1 MAKNNERAA
10 AAGAVRLKTS
20 ELLGYGAGN
29 AAQNMAFL
37 MVSLYLLYFYTD
49 VFKIP
54 AAIAGTIFLITR
66 LVDAVFDP
74 MMGYIADR
82 TNTKW
87 GSFRPYILF
96 GAIPLGILT
105 VLCFTAPDFND
116 AGKTAYAFTTYL
128 LQSLALSVVL
138 IPYFSLAPVITQD
151 PYERTKVQTIN
162 LVLASL
168 AMAVISAGTKPVVA
182 LFPNEKDGFRY
193 TVTIFMVLSVIFF
206 IICYASVT
214 EKVKKKESK
223 RYSLKETFKLVG
235 TNTPLLL
242 IAAAYIFYSVA
253 FTVRMSA
260 ILYYFKYNLGREG
273 LTALFMLTAIIA
285 TIIGTIAA
293 LPLTGK
299 LGKRNTYLA
308 GTLLAIA
315 ANIVFYFVPYSNL
328 PMIFAVGAVIVF
340 SSNIP
345 LVCHWAMLPDT
356 VDYGEWKTG
365 KRGEGV
371 TYGVTSFVQKLGNA
385 IGGAISGLI
394 LAVTGYVP
402 NVVQT
407 PEATTGIMHLL
418 VTLPLICAVLCFALL
433 YFYKLDEKK
442 LRGVI
447 AELSGSQITK

>member
-1 MAKNNERAA
+1 MEDNKKRTALAK
-10 AAGAVRLKTS
+10 LKTS
-20 ELLGYGAGN
+20 ELLGYGVGN

-54 AAIAGTIFLITR
+54 AAVAGTIFLITR
-66 LVDAVFDP
+66 LADAVFDP
-74 MMGYIADR
+74 VMGYIADR
-82 TNTKW
+82 TDTRW

-96 GAIPLGILT
+96 GAVPLAALT
-105 VLCFTAPDFND
+105 VLCFSAPDLSGT
-116 AGKTAYAFTTYL
+116 GKIAYAFITYL

-151 PYERTKVQTIN
+151 PYERTKVQTVN

-168 AMAVISAGTKPVVA
+168 AMAVISAGTKPIVA
-182 LFPNEKDGFRY
+182 LFPDEKDGFRY
-193 TVTIFMVLSVIFF
+193 TVTIFMIVSVILF

-214 EKVKKKESK
+214 EKVKKKEGK
-223 RYSLKETFKLVG
+223 HYSLKETFRLVG

-242 IAAAYIFYSVA
+242 IAAGYIFYSMA

-260 ILYYFKYNLGREG
+260 ILYFFKYNLGKEG

-285 TIIGTIAA
+285 TVIGTIAA
-293 LPLTGK
+293 LPLTRR
-299 LGKRNTYLA
+299 LGKRNTYLV
-308 GTLLAIA
+308 GTIVSVA
-315 ANIVFYFVPYSNL
+315 ANIIFYFVPYSNIS
-328 PMIFAVGAVIVF
+328 MIFVVGALIVF

-385 IGGAISGLI
+385 IGGAVSGLI

-402 NVVQT
+402 DAVQT
-407 PEATTGIMHLL
+407 PEAGRGIMHLL
-418 VTLPLICAVLCFALL
+418 ITLPLICAVLCFVLL
-433 YFYKLDEKK
+433 YLYKLDEKK
-442 LRGVI
+442 LKGIV
-447 AELSGSQITK
+447 AELSGSRTAE